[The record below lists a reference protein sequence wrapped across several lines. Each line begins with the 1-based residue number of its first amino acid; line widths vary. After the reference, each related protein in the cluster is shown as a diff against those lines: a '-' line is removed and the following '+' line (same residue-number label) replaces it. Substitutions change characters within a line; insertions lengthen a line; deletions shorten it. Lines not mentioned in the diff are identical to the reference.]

1 MAQPLGAYLFKDQNP
16 ERLLWYAEIMKKFLL
31 AGLLF
36 IGGAFAQAENYSSV
50 AISYDNTGLTANNKG
65 ILQMAGFEYKAKSGS
80 LNGFGLQYNYGIGIS
95 ELPMNVEVGLK
106 WSMGFTKHTYNE
118 SNSYGN
124 FEETISTS
132 LMRLGIPVSYIYHFN
147 VKNLLT
153 ISPYAGLDFRFNLM
167 AKTKWSGTEYS
178 FDSSEGSYD
187 SDDLDDESINWFSK
201 DDMGGYT
208 ANRFQMGWHLGV
220 RFEVRKIYL
229 GLEYGTDFMP
239 LWSVT
244 EYNGSKNVKN
254 HINTGNFAL
263 SLGYK
268 F

>member
-1 MAQPLGAYLFKDQNP
+1 
-16 ERLLWYAEIMKKFLL
+16 MKKILL
-31 AGLLF
+31 AGALL
-36 IGGAFAQAENYSSV
+36 ICGLVAKAESYSTV
-50 AISYDNTGLTANNKG
+50 AISYDNTGLTANYKG
-65 ILQMAGFEYKAKSGS
+65 LLSLAGFEDKDKSGS

-95 ELPMNVEVGLK
+95 RLPMNVEVGLK

-118 SNSYGN
+118 SYGDTN
-124 FEETISTS
+124 FEESASTS

-147 VKNLLT
+147 VKNMLT

-167 AKTKWSGTEYS
+167 AKTKWSATEYNY
-178 FDSSEGSYD
+178 DDNDGTYD
-187 SDDLDDESINWFSK
+187 SDEYDDENINWFSK
-201 DDMGGYT
+201 DDMAGYT
-208 ANRFQMGWHLGV
+208 ANRFQMGWHIGV
-220 RFEVRKIYL
+220 RFEVKSIFL

-239 LWSVT
+239 FWSVT
-244 EYNGSKNVKN
+244 EYNGNKNVKN